1 METSTAEPAA
11 APTDQGH
18 QEEPQEV
25 QRPVQRQGQSAPE
38 QGQQGV
44 GKKKKKFKFLQFNS
58 RTIESMNRFGS

>member
-44 GKKKKKFKFLQFNS
+44 GKKKKRFQIL
-58 RTIESMNRFGS
+58 TI